1 MKNKETTI
9 THVYRATISQRG
21 QITLPAAVRRLLGL
35 ETGDRVV
42 FEVDTDGKVQVKGA
56 VLDLADAFG
65 SVPPLD
71 QPTDFKR
78 VSREARQDKADET
91 VSALN
96 EE

>member
-1 MKNKETTI
+1 MKNKESGI

-42 FEVDTDGKVQVKGA
+42 FEVDADGQVYVKGTT
-56 VLDLADAFG
+56 LDLADAFG

-71 QPTDFKR
+71 RPTDFKR
-78 VSREARQDKADET
+78 VSQEARQHKADET